1 MNKFSD
7 ALRSQVGRKVLT
19 GLTGLALIGFVIVH
33 LLGNLVLLTQ
43 DKDAFNGYAQ
53 TLHGLGP
60 LLYAAELGLLIII
73 IAHACIGISIFMKKS
88 KARGS
93 RYAVQASAGS
103 TSHQTLSS
111 RTMAISG
118 TALLVFI
125 VLHIMHFKF
134 GSFEASDV
142 NRDIMLNGKPAE
154 DIYSRVAEAF
164 TDIKVVGLYVFAML
178 MLGFHLRHGFWSA
191 FQSLGIAFPRYSRSL
206 YALGVFTAII
216 LALGF
221 LMIPIYLYVAQTCLS

>member
-7 ALRSQVGRKVLT
+7 AIRSQVGRKVLT

-53 TLHGLGP
+53 ALHGLGP

-73 IAHACIGISIFMKKS
+73 IAHASIGISIFMKKN
-88 KARGS
+88 KARDS
-93 RYAVQASAGS
+93 RYAVQASAGK

-134 GSFEASDV
+134 GSFEAADV
-142 NRDIMLNGKPAE
+142 NREIMLNGKPAE

-164 TDIKVVGLYVFAML
+164 TDIKVVGLYVFAMF
-178 MLGFHLRHGFWSA
+178 MLGVHLRHGFWSA